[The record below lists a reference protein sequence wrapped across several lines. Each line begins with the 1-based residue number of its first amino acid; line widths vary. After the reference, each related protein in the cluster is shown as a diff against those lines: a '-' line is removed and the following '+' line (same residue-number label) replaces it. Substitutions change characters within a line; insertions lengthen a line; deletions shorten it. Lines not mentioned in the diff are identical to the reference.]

1 MRSVTRFPCAVVA
14 HGRSHERVVLVRPRI
29 AIPAILLCLAAS
41 ESSSNSSLGP
51 PHPAQTSAA
60 VSHRRSASMERRAPG
75 SVELVLVVVCST
87 LPSLRKYLR
96 HKGVDELPVPRETP
110 WYPRSQHPP
119 LLPQSCAY
127 PDVPT
132 KASNPT
138 GFVPRTAEELVR
150 FPRPSDRQ
158 AARWTCVP
166 HSTKVHECKPHPS
179 AFVRS
184 CPRAPANPSG
194 IVPGVFGISRL
205 AHPSCSL

>member
-51 PHPAQTSAA
+51 PRPARTSAA
-60 VSHRRSASMERRAPG
+60 VSHRRSASLERPAPG

-110 WYPRSQHPP
+110 WNPRSQHPP
-119 LLPQSCAY
+119 LQS
-127 PDVPT
+127 DSV
-132 KASNPT
+132 S
-138 GFVPRTAEELVR
+138 PR
-150 FPRPSDRQ
+150 
-158 AARWTCVP
+158 
-166 HSTKVHECKPHPS
+166 
-179 AFVRS
+179 
-184 CPRAPANPSG
+184 RAPDRSS
-194 IVPGVFGISRL
+194 PG
-205 AHPSCSL
+205 